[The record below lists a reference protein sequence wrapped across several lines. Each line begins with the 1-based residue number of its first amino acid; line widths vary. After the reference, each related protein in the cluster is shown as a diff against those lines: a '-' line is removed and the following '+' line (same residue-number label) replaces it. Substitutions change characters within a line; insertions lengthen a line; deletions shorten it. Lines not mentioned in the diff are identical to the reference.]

1 MMIGVI
7 IGLLVAFNCNFHPFH
22 VSVCEVEFST
32 KNKSLQITHHIFLD
46 DLEEAL
52 KQYSGKPLD
61 IINPKDRQE
70 RDNLIK
76 KYIMEN
82 FSVRIN
88 GKIRPGNYLGNELEE
103 DAMYCYI
110 EVKGVKKIKE
120 LEITNTIMMSKF
132 EDQVNLVHVNYQGKI
147 RSFKLG
153 RTHITD
159 KLIYD

>member
-7 IGLLVAFNCNFHPFH
+7 LGLLVAFNYNFHPFH

-32 KNKSLQITHHIFLD
+32 KSKSLQITHHIFLD

-70 RDNLIK
+70 RDRLVKN
-76 KYIMEN
+76 YIMEN
-82 FSVRIN
+82 FSVKVN
-88 GKIRPGNYLGNELEE
+88 GKIIPGNYLGNELEE
-103 DAMYCYI
+103 DAMYCFI

-120 LEITNTIMMSKF
+120 IEIKNTIMMSKF
-132 EDQVNLVHVNYQGKI
+132 DDQVNLVHVNYQDKI
-147 RSFKLG
+147 RSLKLG
-153 RTHITD
+153 RNHSTD
-159 KLIYD
+159 KLTYD